1 MTSFAMLPTNRPRAR
16 VPVALAVCLI
26 ILLSGVEMAGARIDA
41 APASSA
47 NEGAFELQSAMASLA
62 GAHGPAAGVPLTC
75 TSAASASATC
85 EVSSSSVRP
94 ATTGPAWSNISTKVV
109 PSPSGRFTTMTWD
122 AADGYVLLYGGAG
135 YNSSGDTVVLTDTW
149 SYLNGVWTNL
159 THEITGGPPPA
170 AEDAALAYDPWT
182 SEAILFGGFTLKN
195 YNLSLT
201 WTYHNKVWANIT
213 STVGTPPSPRVVPIF
228 VADLVSKQM
237 ILFGGLNESYGF
249 SQSNTWL
256 FTGTTWSNITGTVGT
271 SPPPLAGA
279 SGAYDPAESGIVVWG
294 TILEGPQA
302 AGLTFLFAGG
312 TWHNL
317 TTSEEGVVPTTD
329 LAAVGS
335 YAPTSSLIA
344 VASVEFNDTG
354 SGNYAPV
361 MWSFSDGNWTNIT
374 SSVLVPASGSVA
386 AVATDPSGA
395 LLMFGGAT
403 AISEAS
409 DLSQW
414 MYAYSAGPSS
424 VQVTSTAPEV
434 DAGSSTTFS
443 ATFSGG
449 LSPYETNLSFGDGQF
464 GLGASSGAHTYTTP
478 KFYTVSFTVTDFTG
492 ASAQGTAT
500 ITVNAPPSA
509 AVIRATPTSPTTG
522 ATVNFGAT
530 VTGGTAPYTSAWTFG
545 DGTSSTSGAPSHSYA
560 SPGTYT
566 VNLTISDSDHRTAN
580 STLTVVVSSP
590 SSSGFSLTSGVGL
603 YALLGIVVI
612 VVVVVVAVL
621 VTRQRK
627 RPPAG
632 TAPPTQWSAPPPVGA
647 SGGPAPPAPVSPPPP
662 GGPPPGA

>member
-1 MTSFAMLPTNRPRAR
+1 MSSFAMPPTNGSGAR
-16 VPVALAVCLI
+16 VIVALAACLI
-26 ILLSGVEMAGARIDA
+26 VLLAGVGIAGARVDA

-47 NEGAFELQSAMASLA
+47 NLGAFELQSAETSLS
-62 GAHGPAAGVPLTC
+62 GAQGPAAGVPLTC
-75 TSAASASATC
+75 TSTASGSATC
-85 EVSSSSVRP
+85 DASSSSVRP
-94 ATTGPAWSNISTKVV
+94 VTAGPEWSNISTKVV
-109 PSPSGRFTTMTWD
+109 PSPNGRFTTMVWD

-135 YNSSGDTVVLTDTW
+135 YNTSGDTIVLTDTW

-170 AEDAALAYDPWT
+170 AEDATLAYDPWT
-182 SEAILFGGFTLKN
+182 SEAVLFGGFTLKN

-213 STVGTPPSPRVVPIF
+213 STAGTPPSPRVVPIF
-228 VADLVSKQM
+228 VADLASKQM
-237 ILFGGLNESYGF
+237 ILFGGINESFGF

-294 TILEGPQA
+294 TILEGSQA

-329 LAAVGS
+329 LAAVG
-335 YAPTSSLIA
+335 YYGPTSSLIA
-344 VASVEFNDTG
+344 VASVEYDSAG
-354 SGNYAPV
+354 IGNYAPV

-374 SSVLVPASGSVA
+374 SSGLVPASGSVA

-395 LLMFGGAT
+395 VLMFGGAT

-424 VQVTSTAPEV
+424 VQVAATPSAV
-434 DAGSSTTFS
+434 DAGNSTTLS

-449 LSPYETNLSFGDGQF
+449 LSPYQTNLSYGDGQF
-464 GLGASSGAHTYTTP
+464 VVGASSGSHTYSTAKT
-478 KFYTVSFTVTDFTG
+478 YTVSFSVTDFTG
-492 ASAQGTAT
+492 AAASGSTSV
-500 ITVNAPPSA
+500 TVNLPPSA
-509 AVIRATPTSPTTG
+509 
-522 ATVNFGAT
+522 
-530 VTGGTAPYTSAWTFG
+530 
-545 DGTSSTSGAPSHSYA
+545 
-560 SPGTYT
+560 
-566 VNLTISDSDHRTAN
+566 
-580 STLTVVVSSP
+580 
-590 SSSGFSLTSGVGL
+590 
-603 YALLGIVVI
+603 VVI
-612 VVVVVVAVL
+612 HA
-621 VTRQRK
+621 T
-627 RPPAG
+627 
-632 TAPPTQWSAPPPVGA
+632 
-647 SGGPAPPAPVSPPPP
+647 PPPP
-662 GGPPPGA
+662 RRGRVSTSPRP